1 MTIVKKT
8 CDYCGNE
15 FSGHHNTKF
24 CSPECRLNHKRKYEN
39 EYFLRASLVKYP
51 DGTDPYIF
59 VECAICGLRSPDISG
74 HVNKLHNITNEEYK
88 LKYGKTKSQQLID
101 SVCGEKNPGYNH
113 NGKFSPFSKNFINY
127 ESDEKIEQLVAK
139 AAKSRVD
146 NNNDTTKIEY
156 YLSRGYSQED
166 AEIALSKRQST
177 FSLEKCIEKYGEIE
191 GKKIWL
197 ERQSAWQNTLK
208 SKPQEEIDRINRL
221 KSTKINYSTLWSL
234 DVESDGWIYLLKLDD
249 SKIKIGITS
258 KNKLSKRYDKQDLMN
273 TEVLLFEK
281 ATDINHAFMIEQYI
295 KTEYLEHIKPGEY
308 GVFGWTEV
316 IHIQDMDE
324 IKNLVLSLLKD
335 KDYTHNKFKYG

>member
-8 CDYCGNE
+8 CDYCGKE

-24 CSPECRLNHKRKYEN
+24 CSSECRLNHKRKYEN
-39 EYFLRASLVKYP
+39 EYSLRASLVKYP

-88 LKYGKTKSQQLID
+88 LKYGRTKSQQLID

-127 ESDEKIEQLVAK
+127 ESDEKIEKLVAK

-166 AEIALSKRQST
+166 AEIALSKRQTT
-177 FSLEKCIEKYGEIE
+177 FSLEKCIEKYGEE
-191 GKKIWL
+191 QGKLRWL
-197 ERQSAWQNTLK
+197 ERQYKWHTNYKK
-208 SKPQEEIDRINRL
+208 S
-221 KSTKINYSTLWSL
+221 NYSKISQELFWKIAEKL
-234 DVESDGWIYLLKLDD
+234 SDLSNIYFAELNATKNKCPDNINNEYRLLLSDKVVLPDFID
-249 SKIKIGITS
+249 IS
-258 KNKLSKRYDKQDLMN
+258 KNKIIEFDGVYWHGEIGHGNQQRELDRDLILKESGF
-273 TEVLLFEK
+273 EVLHVNENDYKRNKDL
-281 ATDINHAFMIEQYI
+281 IVQQCLN
-295 KTEYLEHIKPGEY
+295 YL
-308 GVFGWTEV
+308 
-316 IHIQDMDE
+316 M
-324 IKNLVLSLLKD
+324 
-335 KDYTHNKFKYG
+335 